1 MMICE
6 SEREVIGFQG
16 AWVTITAGGR
26 GRRAKNL
33 VVDVRDVHNE
43 VNIITKVIG
52 HDAPKDVLGHIIPG
66 NG

>member
-16 AWVTITAGGR
+16 LGSPLRQGG
-26 GRRAKNL
+26 GTKNL